1 MNLSVKA
8 PHNEPSVASK
18 RKLETTFIAG
28 GLVEFL
34 DTSKILLI
42 AIVLHNFSHLFL
54 AL

>member
-8 PHNEPSVASK
+8 PHNEPSVASR
-18 RKLETTFIAG
+18 RKLETFIAG